1 MGGSGDFLPPG
12 ITERTF
18 HVWDVDTG
26 EDRSFTTR
34 QIARVFGVAISPDG
48 RMMAW
53 GDTEGT
59 ITLWDLAAS
68 QVRRRLQG
76 HISYVEDLAFTPDG
90 KTLASGSADTTV
102 LLWDVTG
109 QPAAG
114 RPGPLSPKE
123 LQGLWDALAGPD
135 AGKAFDAIGLLSASA
150 EQSVPILK
158 ERLKPSPVPAER
170 QRVARLIAELDG
182 DQFETRRKA
191 TEELRRLGERAEPGL
206 RKALESNLSLEAR
219 KRVEELLEGM
229 RKVATSPERLSELR
243 AVEVLEHIATPEAR
257 QVLQTLADGS
267 PEARLT
273 REARA
278 ALDRLAR
285 RRPATP

>member
-1 MGGSGDFLPPG
+1 MGGAGDFLPPG
-12 ITERTF
+12 VTERTF

-53 GDTEGT
+53 GDTAGT

-68 QVRRRLQG
+68 QVRRRLRG
-76 HISYVEDLAFTPDG
+76 HISYVEDLGFSPDG

-135 AGKAFDAIGLLSASA
+135 GGKAFDAIGLLSASA
-150 EQSVPILK
+150 EQSVPMLK
-158 ERLKPSPVPAER
+158 ERLKPAPVTVDR
-170 QRVARLIAELDG
+170 QQIVRLVTELDG

-206 RKALESNLSLEAR
+206 RKALEGKLSLEAR
-219 KRVEELLEGM
+219 KRVEELLAGLP
-229 RKVATSPERLSELR
+229 RLAASPER
-243 AVEVLEHIATPEAR
+243 
-257 QVLQTLADGS
+257 Q
-267 PEARLT
+267 
-273 REARA
+273 RA
-278 ALDRLAR
+278 AAPRGMGR
-285 RRPATP
+285 RG